1 MMIKAVIDIFMYF
14 FEFLLF
20 FYYSDSIFIEKKSKK
35 TRIFWIFIANAF
47 LLVIYQ
53 LNITYLNV
61 ILMYITD
68 ILLLFLLYNISFKTA
83 VFHSS
88 IFLAVMFASEIM
100 VSTVGAYI
108 FDDFNALESDLNA
121 YIFVVAVSKIL
132 YFGIMMAVLRLFA
145 QKESNDYNNKF
156 FWMLFVMPLASILML
171 LSFRYITYQITLPRN
186 MYILWII
193 SCLVLLLANILVF
206 IIYEHSIKN
215 TKELYDL
222 KSIRHQ
228 EEQDKKYF
236 EVIEQ
241 SNKDMRIF
249 AHDIKNHLIQLRS
262 LKNMDEVKSYV
273 NEMVPDIEKFNNTGI
288 SKNKMLDLIISKY
301 ISLCESKKIRL
312 YINIKTANLSYID
325 DVDLSTL
332 MNNLLDNA
340 VESAEKSDKKYI
352 KINIFSKNKQYDG
365 LIIKN
370 SCDIPP
376 NEEGGNLKTS
386 KANKKLHGLGTASIK
401 KVIKKYNAIY
411 GWKYDEENSE
421 FITNIAFKI
430 RK

>member
-1 MMIKAVIDIFMYF
+1 MIKIIIDIFMYL

-20 FYYSDSIFIEKKSKK
+20 YYYSDTIFIEKKSKK
-35 TRIFWIFIANAF
+35 VRLFWIFAVNAIL
-47 LLVIYQ
+47 LLVYQ

-61 ILMYITD
+61 ILMYVCD
-68 ILLLFLLYNISFKTA
+68 ILLLYLLYNISFKTA

-88 IFLAVMFASEIM
+88 IFLAVMFASEII
-100 VSTVGAYI
+100 VSTAGAYI
-108 FDDFNALESDLNA
+108 FNDFNALESDINA
-121 YIFVVAVSKIL
+121 YVFVVVISKIL
-132 YFGIMMAVLRLFA
+132 YFGIMMAVLRFFA
-145 QKESNDYNNKF
+145 QKERNDYMNKF
-156 FWMLFVMPLASILML
+156 FWILFVMPLASILML

-193 SCLVLLLANILVF
+193 SCFVLLLANILVF

-249 AHDIKNHLIQLRS
+249 AHDIKNHLVQMDS
-262 LKNMDEVKSYV
+262 LKNMDEVHAYV
-273 NEMVPDIEKFNNTGI
+273 KKISPGIERFNCTGI
-288 SKNKMLDLIISKY
+288 SKNKMLDLVISKY
-301 ISLCESKKIRL
+301 ISLCESK
-312 YINIKTANLSYID
+312 NIKLVVNIKATNLSYID

-340 VESAEKSDKKYI
+340 VESAEKSKEKYI
-352 KINIFSKNKQYDG
+352 KINIFTKNNQYDG

-370 SCDIPP
+370 SCDVPP
-376 NEEGGNLKTS
+376 NSEDGILKTT
-386 KANKKLHGLGTASIK
+386 KANKKIHGLGTASIRK
-401 KVIKKYNAIY
+401 IIRKYKAVY
-411 GWKYDEENSE
+411 GWKYDEENNE
-421 FITNIAFKI
+421 FITNIAFDI
-430 RK
+430 R